1 MKTSRTFRA
10 VRAHWAIVLVV
21 AIIGLLGG
29 TGRAALATPR
39 YSSTA
44 SVLIG
49 VADPDEGAQ
58 QNYQSTVAT
67 TISESMN
74 TYSSLATSGVVLNEV
89 DSRLGL
95 GQSVTQLA
103 GRIHPS
109 VPLSTSIV
117 EVTATGDDADSA
129 ARLANT
135 TVAVLGDEIV
145 GSGMKQG
152 SGSPALKTII
162 IQDGADAV
170 VETGPNPLTGGLVG
184 LLVGL
189 VVGVIIAL
197 VVESAQRR
205 GTDDSQTRRGAHHQE
220 VVELS

>member
-1 MKTSRTFRA
+1 
-10 VRAHWAIVLVV
+10 
-21 AIIGLLGG
+21 
-29 TGRAALATPR
+29 
-39 YSSTA
+39 
-44 SVLIG
+44 
-49 VADPDEGAQ
+49 
-58 QNYQSTVAT
+58 
-67 TISESMN
+67 
-74 TYSSLATSGVVLNEV
+74 
-89 DSRLGL
+89 
-95 GQSVTQLA
+95 
-103 GRIHPS
+103 
-109 VPLSTSIV
+109 
-117 EVTATGDDADSA
+117 
-129 ARLANT
+129 
-135 TVAVLGDEIV
+135 
-145 GSGMKQG
+145 MKQG